1 MNFHCSLSAMYFHY
15 MTQSL
20 LSAFR
25 LFLFFVCPL
34 SLVSGAAPLV
44 AQTPTL
50 MLVFKFLHK
59 TEASCSISSGR
70 TSVVSNLH
78 SVIFP
83 HSPWHHVASCVP
95 LVRED
100 RLNAAGERKHRM
112 SSVLVVLLYA
122 FPLGASPLR
131 YPQSCTC
138 PPPPSYN
145 LRHRYRFH
153 AVNNP
158 SAGRENT
165 PGSLAAP
172 LTIHWC
178 HPMGQTSLHG
188 RVRQPVKWEIAI
200 I

>member
-1 MNFHCSLSAMYFHY
+1 MVQCFCFYSFLCFYFCVC
-15 MTQSL
+15 L
-20 LSAFR
+20 LG
-25 LFLFFVCPL
+25 
-34 SLVSGAAPLV
+34 LVSGAAPLV
-44 AQTPTL
+44 AQTLTRT
-50 MLVFKFLHK
+50 LVFKFLHK
-59 TEASCSISSGR
+59 TKASCSISSGR

-83 HSPWHHVASCVP
+83 HSLWHHVASCVP
-95 LVRED
+95 LAREE
-100 RLNAAGERKHRM
+100 RLNAAGGRKHRM
-112 SSVLVVLLYA
+112 PSVLVVLVYA
-122 FPLGASPLR
+122 FPLGTSPLR
-131 YPQSCTC
+131 HPLSCTC

-145 LRHRYRFH
+145 LCHRYRFH